1 MDLQLSEIQRA
12 RLLELYQSLQLDYS
26 SVTIQ
31 MSSTQIS
38 VQSGI
43 QQTSLNIPTHY
54 RRTRPSNLEKYINDA
69 CNANTDLDI
78 ETYNKEDVLSLVS
91 IAIDT
96 AKTNGQRTFAY
107 SKCWTLLSTDL
118 VERRIT
124 MKQLRQEVQQ
134 ITGQNGSRFLT
145 VANRAQKLM
154 SIVGEF
160 PIPQF
165 RYITPNWLYHLTSED
180 FDYFIRKC
188 RENVIPN
195 IEHFAGAQY

>member
-1 MDLQLSEIQRA
+1 MDLQLSETQRA

-26 SVTIQ
+26 SINIQ
-31 MSSTQIS
+31 MNSTQIH
-38 VQSGI
+38 VQSGT
-43 QQTSLNIPTHY
+43 QQTSLTIPIHY
-54 RRTRPSNLEKYINDA
+54 RRIRPRNFERYINDA
-69 CNANTDLDI
+69 CNADTDLDI
-78 ETYNKEDVLSLVS
+78 ETYNKGDTLSLIS

-96 AKTNGQRTFAY
+96 AKTNGQRIFAY
-107 SKCWTLLSTDL
+107 SRCWTLLYNEL

-134 ITGQNGSRFLT
+134 ITGQNGARFLT
-145 VANRAQKLM
+145 VANRAQRLM

-165 RYITPNWLYHLTSED
+165 RYITPNWLYHLTNVD

-188 RENVIPN
+188 RDNST